1 MHGIDVL
8 KHFFHL
14 HHSNLH
20 DSNCEQLG
28 LVTYCC
34 SESLTYC
41 KTDVS
46 TNTCCQNVKKSL

>member
-8 KHFFHL
+8 KRFFHL
-14 HHSNLH
+14 HNSNLH